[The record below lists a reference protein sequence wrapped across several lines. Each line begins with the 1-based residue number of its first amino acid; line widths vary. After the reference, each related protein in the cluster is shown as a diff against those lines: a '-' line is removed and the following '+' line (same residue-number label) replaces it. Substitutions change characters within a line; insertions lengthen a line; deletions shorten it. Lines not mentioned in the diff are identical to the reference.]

1 MTAFHSAFAEA
12 LEGRPDALAPALAA
26 DQRTSAA
33 MAVYRNTTVKARI
46 DALQANYPTI
56 AELTGDEWFR
66 AVAAVFVAEQPG
78 DDPVMAG
85 FGEGFPDW
93 LVRFEP
99 AREYPYLPP
108 VARLDRAW
116 TEAHL
121 ARDAEPLRAGDVAPL
136 GLALAGKT
144 LALHPST
151 RVFWFDWTAPSLW
164 LAHRCPDGKAGLEWC
179 QSGEGLLIVRPGMEV
194 TTMRLSA
201 AAHAFLKAIRLGRP
215 VGAAAAAAQGVSPGV
230 NVSTIL
236 ADLLAAGTFAAFNPE
251 PFK

>member
-1 MTAFHSAFAEA
+1 MTAFHTAFVAA
-12 LEGRPDALAPALAA
+12 LEGRPDALSPALAA
-26 DQRTSAA
+26 DDRTSAA
-33 MAVYRNTTVKARI
+33 LAIYRNTTVKARI

-85 FGEGFPDW
+85 FGEGFSDW

-99 AREYPYLPP
+99 AREHPYLPP

-121 ARDAEPLRAGDVAPL
+121 ARDAEPLRADDVARL
-136 GLALAGKT
+136 GLALAGRT
-144 LALHPST
+144 LALHPSA

-164 LAHRCPDGKAGLEWC
+164 LAHRYPDGEAGLEWC
-179 QSGEGLLIVRPGMEV
+179 LGGEGLLIVRPGMDV
-194 TTMRLSA
+194 SALRLSA
-201 AAHAFLKAIRLGRP
+201 AAHAFLKAVRQGRP
-215 VGAAAAAAQGVSPGV
+215 VVAAAAAAQGASPGV

-236 ADLLAAGTFAAFNPE
+236 ADLLAAGTFAALNPE
-251 PFK
+251 PFQ